1 MTPDLSSPA
10 GFLLGF
16 LGLVGSLA
24 FVYALYSIVHTRRIR
39 SSGTDQLAH
48 ELSRIATALEHLVL
62 QRQDASKSQPHLE
75 VPSAQ
80 PTSLASTVPLKI
92 PNPGP
97 GPDEAKQEQAKE
109 GSQNSGTIPLSMFG
123 RGRK

>member
-1 MTPDLSSPA
+1 VTPDLSSPA

-16 LGLVGSLA
+16 LGLVGIIAL
-24 FVYALYSIVHTRRIR
+24 VYALYSVVRTRRIR

-48 ELSRIATALEHLVL
+48 ELSRIATAIESLVL
-62 QRQDASKSQPHLE
+62 QRQDASKNETHLE
-75 VPSAQ
+75 EPLTQ
-80 PTSLASTVPLKI
+80 PTSLASTTPLNI

-97 GPDEAKQEQAKE
+97 GPDQAKQEQPKE
-109 GSQNSGTIPLSMFG
+109 GSQNSETIPLSMFG